1 MPIVIWA
8 FAYVYYLQS
17 GPWFLAEKDYST
29 MNDNELSLY
38 CSSQFYTEINSGAGR
53 MGYRKLFLTWFGL
66 FSCKA
71 REYRAGCLFQSCCLT
86 IVLSFFPS
94 TSMLG
99 NITLFDH
106 FPQSDGTSKD
116 NHFRHQRS
124 RHFFNRV
131 YYINIWIDNLFA
143 HHVW

>member
-53 MGYRKLFLTWFGL
+53 MGYRKLFLTLFGL
-66 FSCKA
+66 FSCKT
-71 REYRAGCLFQSCCLT
+71 REYRA
-86 IVLSFFPS
+86 
-94 TSMLG
+94 
-99 NITLFDH
+99 
-106 FPQSDGTSKD
+106 
-116 NHFRHQRS
+116 
-124 RHFFNRV
+124 
-131 YYINIWIDNLFA
+131 
-143 HHVW
+143 